1 MQRQQTRV
9 LMMLRDMILKGQF
22 VPGERLAEIP
32 LAEQLD
38 ASRTPVRL
46 ALAALEHEGLIESMS
61 GGGYRMRAFTRK
73 EVMDSIELRGV
84 LEGTAARLL
93 AEQGVS
99 RELSRELQN
108 CIELGDEAVRKPVME
123 MDDYAAYAKMNQRF
137 HDLVVEACGNTAL
150 TRAIDYLN
158 DQPFAPAS
166 AMLPM
171 QSSMNEGSDWMRLA
185 HHQHHALFQAIK
197 AGQGSRAQAL
207 GQEHV
212 EIALW
217 NFRIAS
223 ESPPENVEDILPS
236 IRLLEPEDTFPGWG
250 S

>member
-1 MQRQQTRV
+1 
-9 LMMLRDMILKGQF
+9 MLRDKILKGKF
-22 VPGERLAEIP
+22 FPGQRLAEIP

-46 ALAALEHEGLIESMS
+46 ALAALEHEGLIESMA
-61 GGGYRMRAFTRK
+61 GGGYRMRAFTRQ

-93 AEQGVS
+93 AEKG
-99 RELSRELQN
+99 LSRQLSAELQH
-108 CIELGDEAVRKPVME
+108 CIDSGDQAVKQTVMA

-137 HDLVVEACGNTAL
+137 HDLIVEACGNTAL
-150 TRAIDYLN
+150 IRAIDYLN

-171 QSSMNEGSDWMRLA
+171 QSSMDEGSDWMRLA
-185 HHQHHALFQAIK
+185 HHQHHALFQALK
-197 AGQGSRAQAL
+197 SGQGARAQAL

-223 ESPPENVEDILPS
+223 ESPPETVEDILPS
-236 IRLLEPEDTFPGWG
+236 IRLLEPENAPPGRNG
-250 S
+250 

>member
-1 MQRQQTRV
+1 MQTQQTRV
-9 LMMLRDMILKGQF
+9 LMILRDKILKGEF

-32 LAEQLD
+32 LAQELD

-46 ALAALEHEGLIESMS
+46 ALAALEHEGLIEAMS
-61 GGGYRMRAFTRK
+61 GGGYRMRSFTRK

-93 AEQGVS
+93 SEKGIS
-99 RELSRELQN
+99 RELARELQE
-108 CIELGDEAVRKPVME
+108 CIDQGDAAVSNTVMG

-137 HDLVVEACGNTAL
+137 HDLIVEGCGNSAIM
-150 TRAIDYLN
+150 RAIDFLN

-171 QSSMNEGSDWMRLA
+171 QSSMDEGSQWMRMA
-185 HHQHHALFQAIK
+185 HRQHHALFQAIK
-197 AGQGSRAQAL
+197 NGQGFRAQAL

-217 NFRIAS
+217 NFKIAS
-223 ESPPENVEDILPS
+223 ESPPEKVETIMPS
-236 IRLLEPEDTFPGWG
+236 IRLLEPETSRSAWIE
-250 S
+250 